1 MVQILVKIKEIFI
14 YLTIKIINKK
24 TIRHK
29 IQTHTHKLPNIV
41 FPSIKNIFLQNIMI
55 NFLY

>member
-1 MVQILVKIKEIFI
+1 MVQIIVKIKEIFI

-29 IQTHTHKLPNIV
+29 THKHTLTNY
-41 FPSIKNIFLQNIMI
+41 LT
-55 NFLY
+55 

>member
-41 FPSIKNIFLQNIMI
+41 FRLQKKYIFAKYND
-55 NFLY
+55 